1 MKIAISLAYAVIVL
15 SGIILIP
22 NAFAESVPDW
32 VKNTAGWW
40 ASDAISETEFVNAI
54 EYLVK
59 EDIIQ
64 VNVSQTSETSQSVP
78 DWVKNTAGW
87 WATDAISE
95 TEFVNAIA
103 YLIKVG
109 IINIEKNCIFEDEK
123 YALSKFFRWALCN
136 LDFSYLDDWAE
147 SKISKSEIK
156 LNEYGFRGE
165 DFSETKSPNTFRIF
179 AVGGSTTFGNGVY
192 DEETY
197 PYMLQ
202 KKFDSLDLGINIE
215 VINTGFGGAWS
226 KTEIDLIKNKLLGYD
241 PDLIIVYDGW
251 NDVQNEVHNKNNNE
265 DMWKE
270 RWKEICDLGN
280 EKNFLTLI
288 ILQPLASTTSI
299 EKRIPPEQEYMI
311 WDSRIHENVKIDDA
325 YKKYPD
331 KLNELNEYCTE
342 TANLRNLF
350 DETYE
355 SVFFD
360 IGHVNKKGNE
370 TLANKIFEL
379 SLPLVLEKYSLDTKY
394 YSDDNESSLITS
406 EAEIQIDKNLDFRSQ
421 VITNY
426 DFSNMNLKDA
436 SFKFSTLQNVDFSN
450 ADLENADFRFSKIEN
465 SNFNNANLKNAKF
478 PRTDIRFSDFSGAD
492 LRNSYFGVAVLTE
505 LDFLG
510 TNLQGANLKGS
521 TLSQVILDETN
532 LQNADLSYAHIAKS
546 DFTNTNLSDLT
557 IFYTSFAACD
567 FTDVDLSI
575 TDFKTKNEFA
585 GSSLRNTILPD
596 ELFNTDLTAKE
607 TYIGSERVVFAG
619 ADLSGV
625 DLRGKDFS
633 DVQFTHLILDTLE
646 GVDLGYQSDIA
657 VNLSETNFSGENL
670 SGLKLQFIK
679 FNNANLSGTNL
690 SNSDLRFS
698 DLSGAN
704 LEDANLQGAIL
715 DNAILT
721 GANLKCIN
729 HPICVSD

>member
-1 MKIAISLAYAVIVL
+1 MVI
-15 SGIILIP
+15 IP
-22 NAFAESVPDW
+22 TF
-32 VKNTAGWW
+32 
-40 ASDAISETEFVNAI
+40 IRYAI
-54 EYLVK
+54 EFLVK
-59 EDIIQ
+59 ENIIQ
-64 VNVSQTSETSQSVP
+64 VYVSQASETSQGVP

-87 WATDAISE
+87 WATDVISE

-109 IINIEKNCIFEDEK
+109 IITIEKNCIFDDEK
-123 YALSKFFRWALCN
+123 YSFTSINIPFYSHISGTDAVWYLCN

-147 SKISKSEIK
+147 SKISKSQI
-156 LNEYGFRGE
+156 EYNVLGFRGPI
-165 DFSETKSPNTFRIF
+165 FSEIKPPNTYRIF
-179 AVGGSTTFGNGVY
+179 MVGGSTTFGNGVY
-192 DEETY
+192 DNETP
-197 PYMLQ
+197 PYVLQ
-202 KKFDSLDLGINIE
+202 KKFDSLDLGINLE
-215 VINTGFGGAWS
+215 VINAGYGGAWS
-226 KTEIDLIKNKLLGYD
+226 KTETEMIKNKLLDYE
-241 PDLIIVYDGW
+241 PDLFIVYDGW
-251 NDVQNEVHNKNNNE
+251 NDVQNEVHNKNNNG

-311 WDSRIHENVKIDDA
+311 WDSRIHENAKIDDA

-331 KLNELNEYCTE
+331 KLNELNEHCTK

-394 YSDDNESSLITS
+394 YSDDNKSSLITS
-406 EAEIQIDKNLDFRSQ
+406 EAEIQIDKNLDFRGQ

-532 LQNADLSYAHIAKS
+532 LQNADLSYAHIVKS

-557 IFYTSFAACD
+557 IFYTIFAACN

-575 TDFKTKNEFA
+575 TDFKNKNEFA

-633 DVQFTHLILDTLE
+633 DVQFTHLILDTSE

-657 VNLSETNFSGENL
+657 ANLSETNFSGENL

-704 LEDANLQGAIL
+704 LEGANLQGALL
-715 DNAILT
+715 DNAILSN
-721 GANLKCIN
+721 ANLKCLN
-729 HPICVSD
+729 HPICLDE